1 MTDQR
6 SHEDESAQMDRKD
19 ISGTIDV
26 LSAPTEPNQTEE
38 LSASPKFL
46 SEKSEKNRFNLAG
59 AFHLLRLSDLAQEL
73 GAEPVAEE
81 ARELAARVSEGR
93 FYVACVGQ
101 FKRGKSTL
109 LNALVGHEVVPT
121 GFVPVTAVPT
131 VIRFGDEPH
140 ARVRM
145 RDGVWRDVAM
155 TDLKEYV
162 TEELNPENKKV
173 VDGAEVF
180 VPSPLLSSGMCFV
193 DTPGLGSVFTGNTA
207 TTQAFIPHIDAALVV
222 VGADPPIAGEEL
234 ALVEEVGR
242 QVQDLILVINK
253 ADRTTDPERAAAVK
267 FTREILEKRLRRPM
281 GEVFEV
287 SAAERMDNRGPLRD
301 WEKLLGSLYH
311 LVEDSGRS
319 LVRTAC
325 DRGLQRLSEQL
336 LAIISE
342 DRDALLR
349 PVEES
354 ERRID
359 LMRETISEAERSMHE
374 LDYLFM
380 AELHRISDL
389 FGERHK
395 RFFQSAWAESETE
408 FGQAL
413 PSLLLGFGPRYR
425 RRVMHLA
432 QEISRREVMPW
443 LKPEQEEGECQY
455 RAVAARFVEM
465 GNNFLKKLAGAG
477 LSELTRMPHAL
488 DPEKGFRVRSSF
500 IFEDFIGTAQPP
512 SPLRWLADVFLP
524 LVGARKVITNEAR
537 EFLRH
542 LLEINSARV
551 QNDVLNRIQDSR
563 GRLEAEIRKLLHEIS
578 RIAEQA
584 LDRARKVKE
593 EGTPAVQSAIERLNG
608 LERDVSALV

>member
-1 MTDQR
+1 
-6 SHEDESAQMDRKD
+6 MDRMA
-19 ISGTIDV
+19 S
-26 LSAPTEPNQTEE
+26 SAMQGYNNSSTVQEKGSIQADT
-38 LSASPKFL
+38 STSMDGAS
-46 SEKSEKNRFNLAG
+46 R
-59 AFHLLRLSDLAQEL
+59 LLRLANLAQEL
-73 GAEPVAEE
+73 GGEPVAEE

-93 FYVACVGQ
+93 FYVACIGQ

-109 LNALVGHEVVPT
+109 LNALVGYAVVPT

-131 VIRFGDEPH
+131 VIRFGDELH
-140 ARVRM
+140 ARVRI
-145 RDGVWRDVAM
+145 RDGSWLDVDLS
-155 TDLKEYV
+155 DLKEYV
-162 TEELNPENKKV
+162 TEELNPENRKK

-207 TTQAFIPHIDAALVV
+207 TTQAYIPHIDAALVV

-234 ALVEEVGR
+234 ALVESIGN

-253 ADRTTDPERAAAVK
+253 ADRTSDPERAAVVR
-267 FTREILEKRLRRPM
+267 FTREILEKRLHRPM
-281 GEVFEV
+281 GEVCEV
-287 SAAERMDNRGPLRD
+287 SAAERMEDRGPLRD
-301 WEKLLGSLYH
+301 WERLLKSLHH
-311 LVEDSGRS
+311 LVEDSGRN
-319 LVRTAC
+319 LVRAAC

-336 LAIISE
+336 LVTIAE
-342 DRDALLR
+342 DRDALQR
-349 PVEES
+349 PIEES
-354 ERRID
+354 ERRIE
-359 LMRETISEAERSMHE
+359 LMKETISEAERSMRE

-389 FGERHK
+389 FGERH
-395 RFFQSAWAESETE
+395 RQFFRSAWAESEADFSKELT
-408 FGQAL
+408 FV
-413 PSLLLGFGPRYR
+413 PLGFGPHYR

-432 QEISRREVMPW
+432 QEISRGKVVPW
-443 LKPEQEEGECQY
+443 LKPEQEEGERQY
-455 RAVAARFVEM
+455 RAVALRFVEM
-465 GNNFLKKLAGAG
+465 GNDFLKKLAGAG

-488 DPEKGFRVRSSF
+488 EPEKGLRVRSRF

-512 SPLRWLADVFLP
+512 SPLRWLADTLLP
-524 LVGARKVITNEAR
+524 FVGGRKLITNEAR

-542 LLEINSARV
+542 LLEVNSSRV

-584 LDRARKVKE
+584 LDRARNVKE
-593 EGTPAVQSAIERLNG
+593 EGTPAVQSAIERLNR

>member
-1 MTDQR
+1 
-6 SHEDESAQMDRKD
+6 MD
-19 ISGTIDV
+19 G
-26 LSAPTEPNQTEE
+26 
-38 LSASPKFL
+38 AS
-46 SEKSEKNRFNLAG
+46 R
-59 AFHLLRLSDLAQEL
+59 LLRLGRLAQEL
-73 GAEPVAEE
+73 GTEPVAEE

-121 GFVPVTAVPT
+121 GFIPVTAVPT
-131 VIRFGDEPH
+131 VIRFGDEVH

-145 RDGVWRDVAM
+145 RDGAWRDIAM
-155 TDLKEYV
+155 IDLKEYV
-162 TEELNPENKKV
+162 TEELNPENTKAV
-173 VDGAEVF
+173 EGAEVF

-234 ALVEEVGR
+234 TLVEAVGKE
-242 QVQDLILVINK
+242 VQDLILVINK
-253 ADRTTDPERAAAVK
+253 ADRTTDPERAAAAK
-267 FTREILEKRLRRPM
+267 FTREILEKKLHRQM

-287 SAAERMDNRGPLRD
+287 SAAERMEDRGPLRD
-301 WEKLLGSLYH
+301 WDKLLASLH
-311 LVEDSGRS
+311 CLVEDSGRN
-319 LVRTAC
+319 LVHAAC

-342 DRDALLR
+342 DRDALQR
-349 PVEES
+349 PIEES
-354 ERRID
+354 ERRIE
-359 LMRETISEAERSMHE
+359 LMRETINEAERSMRE

-395 RFFQSAWAESETE
+395 RFFASAWTESETE
-408 FGQAL
+408 FGEEL
-413 PSLLLGFGPRYR
+413 PSVPLGFGPHYR
-425 RRVMHLA
+425 RRVMHLV
-432 QEISRREVMPW
+432 QEISRRRVMPW
-443 LKPEQEEGECQY
+443 LKPEQEEGERQY
-455 RAVAARFVEM
+455 RAVAFRFVEM
-465 GNNFLKKLAGAG
+465 GNSFLKKLVDAG

-488 DPEKGFRVRSSF
+488 DPEEGFRVRSSF
-500 IFEDFIGTAQPP
+500 TFEKFLSTADPP

-524 LVGARKVITNEAR
+524 LVGARRVITNEAR
-537 EFLRH
+537 EFLRY

-551 QNDVLNRIQDSR
+551 QNDVLNRIQESR
-563 GRLEAEIRKLLHEIS
+563 DRLQIEIRKLLHEIS
-578 RIAEQA
+578 RIAVQA

>member
-1 MTDQR
+1 MC
-6 SHEDESAQMDRKD
+6 MD
-19 ISGTIDV
+19 G
-26 LSAPTEPNQTEE
+26 
-38 LSASPKFL
+38 AS
-46 SEKSEKNRFNLAG
+46 R
-59 AFHLLRLSDLAQEL
+59 LLRLANLAQAL

-81 ARELAARVSEGR
+81 ARELATRVSEGR
-93 FYVACVGQ
+93 FYVACIGQ

-131 VIRFGDEPH
+131 VIRFGDQPR

-145 RDGVWRDVAM
+145 RDGAWRDIAM

-162 TEELNPENKKV
+162 TEELNPENEKA

-180 VPSPLLSSGMCFV
+180 VPSALLSSGMCFV

-234 ALVEEVGR
+234 ALVESIGT

-253 ADRTTDPERAAAVK
+253 ADRTSDPERAAAAK
-267 FTREILEKRLRRPM
+267 FTRQVLEKRLHRPM

-287 SAAERMDNRGPLRD
+287 SAAERMEDRGPLRD
-301 WEKLLGSLYH
+301 WEKLLASLHH
-311 LVEDSGRS
+311 LVEDSRRN
-319 LVRTAC
+319 LVRAAC

-336 LAIISE
+336 LAIIDE

-349 PVEES
+349 PIEES
-354 ERRID
+354 ERRIE
-359 LMRETISEAERSMHE
+359 LMKETISEAERSMRE
-374 LDYLFM
+374 MDYLFM

-389 FGERHK
+389 FGERH
-395 RFFQSAWAESETE
+395 RQFFRYAWTESETGFDKE
-408 FGQAL
+408 L
-413 PSLLLGFGPRYR
+413 PSVPLGFGPHYR

-432 QEISRREVMPW
+432 QEISRHKVMPW
-443 LKPEQEEGECQY
+443 LKPEQEEGERQY
-455 RAVAARFVEM
+455 RAVALRVVEM

-477 LSELTRMPHAL
+477 LSELARMPHAL

-512 SPLRWLADVFLP
+512 SPLRWLADAFLP
-524 LVGARKVITNEAR
+524 LVGARKVISNEAR
-537 EFLRH
+537 GFLRH
-542 LLEINSARV
+542 LLEVNSARV

-593 EGTPAVQSAIERLNG
+593 EGTPAVQSALARLDH
-608 LERDVSALV
+608 LEKDVLALL

>member
-1 MTDQR
+1 MQEFKSNSTVQDYD
-6 SHEDESAQMDRKD
+6 SP
-19 ISGTIDV
+19 
-26 LSAPTEPNQTEE
+26 PTETPV
-38 LSASPKFL
+38 SMDGAS
-46 SEKSEKNRFNLAG
+46 R
-59 AFHLLRLSDLAQEL
+59 LLRLGRLAQEL

-131 VIRFGDEPH
+131 VIRFGDKPH

-145 RDGVWRDVAM
+145 RDGAWRDVAM

-162 TEELNPENKKV
+162 TEELNAENKKA

-234 ALVEEVGR
+234 ALVEEVGK

-267 FTREILEKRLRRPM
+267 FTREILEKRLHRPM

-287 SAAERMDNRGPLRD
+287 SAAERMESRGPLRD
-301 WEKLLGSLYH
+301 WEKLLASLYD
-311 LVEDSGRS
+311 LVEDSGRN
-319 LVRTAC
+319 LVSAAC

-342 DRDALLR
+342 DRDALQR
-349 PVEES
+349 PIEES
-354 ERRID
+354 ERRIE
-359 LMRETISEAERSMHE
+359 LMRETIHEAERSMRE

-395 RFFQSAWAESETE
+395 RFFASAWTESESE
-408 FGQAL
+408 FGEEL
-413 PSLLLGFGPRYR
+413 RSVSLGFGPHYR
-425 RRVMHLA
+425 CRVMHVA
-432 QEISRREVMPW
+432 QEISRRRVMPW
-443 LKPEQEEGECQY
+443 LKPEQEEGERQY
-455 RAVAARFVEM
+455 RAVALRLVEM
-465 GNNFLKKLAGAG
+465 GNNFLKKLVDAG

-488 DPEKGFRVRSSF
+488 DPEKGFRIRSRF

-537 EFLRH
+537 EFLLH
-542 LLEINSARV
+542 LLEINSARA
-551 QNDVLNRIQDSR
+551 QNDVLNRIQESR
-563 GRLEAEIRKLLHEIS
+563 DRLEVEIRKLLHEIS

-584 LDRARKVKE
+584 LGRARKVKE
-593 EGTPAVQSAIERLNG
+593 EGTPAVQLAIERLNG
-608 LERDVSALV
+608 LERDLSALV